1 MIVTLFRYFVPI
13 NISSESEQELESEAV
28 LDLHLMILKN
38 DLFSQFINFKQKS
51 LHILKHIVLDNYFWA
66 GTKLDI
72 DVLLQLKLKVS

>member
-1 MIVTLFRYFVPI
+1 LIVALFICFVPI

-28 LDLHLMILKN
+28 FDLHVMILKN